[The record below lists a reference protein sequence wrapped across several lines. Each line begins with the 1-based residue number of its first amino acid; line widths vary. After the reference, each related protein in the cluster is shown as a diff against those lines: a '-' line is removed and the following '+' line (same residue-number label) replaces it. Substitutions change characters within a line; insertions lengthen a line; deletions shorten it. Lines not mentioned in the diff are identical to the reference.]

1 MNVFSKITL
10 SSLKKNRTRT
20 IVTII
25 GVILSVAMIT
35 AVTTLIASLQ
45 SFMIRNV
52 IATDG
57 DWHVQFMEA
66 DSALVQRLSA
76 DNEVAAAAVS
86 QNIGSAVLEGGQNEN
101 KPYLFVAGF
110 DDKAM
115 EMIPIRL
122 LDGRLPQ
129 NDREIV
135 INSQIN
141 NAGVRYKIGDT
152 LNLTLGHRVLAGK
165 RLGQNNPF
173 VLDDQNGAP
182 RESFVPESPKA
193 YTIVGICEKPRFED
207 YSAPGYTVITKM
219 NLAELGDADRV
230 NVFTKLRYP
239 AKVYEFAQSV
249 GGGSGYTYNNDL
261 LRYMGIS
268 KDETFN
274 AVLYRLG
281 GIFILLIML
290 GSILLIHNSFSI
302 SVAER
307 TRQFGILSS
316 VGATPKQLRRSVLLE
331 GAWIGLIGI
340 PLGIMAGIGG
350 IGITLS
356 LMSDIFASLSY
367 SGVHMKLSLS
377 LPSLVTAG
385 VVGIITILI
394 SAYIPA
400 RKAARLSAIDAIR
413 QTTDI
418 KINAK
423 KVKTSRLVPK
433 LFGLEGT
440 LALKNFKRNKKG
452 YRSTVISLFVSVVLF
467 ISASAFGIYLQESAE
482 TTINESGYDIL
493 FRSTQTTDEELPLYE
508 KLRNVSGVYDSG
520 FYKALYYEASLPKGR
535 LTERYLEH
543 YYGDSLPAGDMVP
556 INVALCLVDD
566 GTYAA
571 YVKDLGLD
579 PQKYAGENTDN
590 MIAMT
595 KINKY
600 DDESGRYVSFDVLQG
615 SLPLSLQLSAPGEP
629 SGGSQPGPEITV
641 TYIAD
646 RMPETISESRGAG
659 FLVFAP
665 YSMNSRFSETRDE
678 HLTFAFLS
686 TDPGKSAEE
695 MNAILKDE
703 GIFSG
708 YSLYN
713 IAQIQEQNR
722 NVIILI
728 NVFSYGFILLISLI
742 AIANVFNT
750 VSTNINLRRRE
761 FAILK
766 SVGMS
771 YKGFN
776 KMMNFE
782 CVFYGL
788 KSLLY
793 GLPVAFIIT
802 YLIYRSV
809 MTGADVVFL
818 VPWMSVGISVFSV
831 FLVVFVTMMY
841 SVSKVKKENTA
852 DALKNEAL

>member
-1 MNVFSKITL
+1 MNIFSKITL
-10 SSLKKNRTRT
+10 NSLKKNRTRT

-57 DWHVQFMEA
+57 DWHVQFMEVDPA
-66 DSALVQRLSA
+66 WVQRLSA
-76 DNEVAAAAVS
+76 DNEVAAAAIS
-86 QNIGSAVLEGGQNEN
+86 QNIGYAVLEGGQNEY

-129 NDREIV
+129 NEGEIV
-135 INSQIN
+135 INCHIN
-141 NAGVRYKIGDT
+141 NTGVSYKIGDT
-152 LNLTLGHRVLAGK
+152 LNLTLGHRELAGK
-165 RLGQNNPF
+165 RLGQNNQF
-173 VLDDQNGAP
+173 VPDDQNGTP
-182 RESFVPESPKA
+182 RESFVPESSKA
-193 YTIVGICEKPRFED
+193 YTIVGICEKPAFED
-207 YSAPGYTVITKM
+207 FSAPGYTVITKV
-219 NLAELGDADRV
+219 NLTGLGDADRI
-230 NVFTKLRYP
+230 NVFARLHNP
-239 AKVYEFAQSV
+239 AKVYEFAQSAA
-249 GGGSGYTYNNDL
+249 GSYGYTYNNDL

-268 KDETFN
+268 KDQTFN

-281 GIFILLIML
+281 GIFILLIMV

-316 VGATPKQLRRSVLLE
+316 VGATPKQLRRSVLFE
-331 GAWIGLIGI
+331 GLWIGLIGI
-340 PLGIMAGIGG
+340 PLGVLAGIGG
-350 IGITLS
+350 IGVTLA
-356 LMSDIFASLSY
+356 LMSDIFASLSFN
-367 SGVHMKLSLS
+367 GVPMKLSVS
-377 LPSLVTAG
+377 LPPLAIAG

-400 RKAARLSAIDAIR
+400 RKAARLAAIDAIR

-418 KINAK
+418 KISAK
-423 KVKTSRLVPK
+423 KVKTSRLVHK

-440 LALKNFKRNKKG
+440 LALKNFKRNRKG
-452 YRSTVISLFVSVVLF
+452 YRSTVISLFVSIVLF
-467 ISASAFGIYLQESAE
+467 ISASAFGLYLQESAK

-493 FRSTQTTDEELPLYE
+493 FRFTQTADEELPLYE
-508 KLRNVSGVYDSG
+508 KLKNVSGVYDSG
-520 FYKALYYEASLPKGR
+520 FYKSLYYEANLPKDR
-535 LTERYLEH
+535 LTDKYLEH
-543 YYGDSLPAGDMVP
+543 YYGDSLPADEIIP
-556 INVALCLVDD
+556 INMVVCLVDD

-571 YVKDLGLD
+571 YIKELGLD
-579 PQKYAGENTDN
+579 PQKYTGENTDN
-590 MIAMT
+590 LIAVT
-595 KINKY
+595 RINKY
-600 DDESGRYVSFDVLQG
+600 NDETGRYVSFDVLQG

-629 SGGSQPGPEITV
+629 SSSSQPGPKITI
-641 TYIAD
+641 TYLAD
-646 RMPETISESRGAG
+646 RMPQAISESRGAG
-659 FLVFAP
+659 FVVFAP
-665 YSMNSRFSETRDE
+665 YSMSNRFSETHDKQ
-678 HLTFAFLS
+678 LTFTFLS

-708 YSLYN
+708 YYLYN
-713 IAQIQEQNR
+713 VAQMQEQNR
-722 NVIILI
+722 NLILLI

-771 YKGFN
+771 DKGFN

-809 MTGADVVFL
+809 MTGADVVFM
-818 VPWMSVGISVFSV
+818 VPWTSVGISVGSV

-841 SVSKVKKENTA
+841 SVSRVKKENTA
-852 DALKNEAL
+852 DALKNEVL